1 MTLQRRQAR
10 SATWAAGGEM
20 PLLRSLE
27 LHRIRIYEH
36 VAASGARH
44 DRLFQQPP
52 RRVLSIAPVKNSVLS
67 PARVSRG
74 AWLSSFCLSPENLF
88 CNSAHLLLLRSEHS

>member
-1 MTLQRRQAR
+1 
-10 SATWAAGGEM
+10 M